1 MPVGRIPE
9 ASDIRA
15 VLCLAGTSSDGGL
28 RMKTI
33 KQRLLDAL
41 TTEGQSYEELAAKIG
56 GNPAIRY
63 MNRYLTQLEAEGLA
77 VRYKPERARFSGRK
91 PVDRMH
97 SPKVLWRLA

>member
-1 MPVGRIPE
+1 MI
-9 ASDIRA
+9 
-15 VLCLAGTSSDGGL
+15 
-28 RMKTI
+28 TI
-33 KQRLLDAL
+33 KHRLLDEL
-41 TTEGQSYEELAAKIG
+41 KPTGQSYQQLAARIEGCPSK
-56 GNPAIRY
+56 AY